1 MKSIG
6 PVKIDGEL
14 KEESLP
20 TGVQVRNDLKP
31 GDIGYVTYLHGK
43 LYADEYGWDHT
54 FEAYVAGPLAEF
66 SRRHGD
72 RERIWIIEKDGMVT
86 GSVAIVEASKESA
99 QLRWLLL
106 HPDLRGLG
114 MGRRLVEE
122 TKAFCRQAGYS
133 SIFLWTVSALS
144 AAANL
149 YRSSGFRLTEEN
161 THELWSAIVTEQ
173 RYELTL

>member
-1 MKSIG
+1 MN
-6 PVKIDGEL
+6 DEL
-14 KEESLP
+14 KENRLP
-20 TGVQVRNDLKP
+20 TGIRIRNDLKP

-43 LYADEYGWDHT
+43 LYAEEYGWDHT

-66 SRRHGD
+66 AVGQGD
-72 RERIWIIEKDGMVT
+72 RERIWIVERDDRVA
-86 GSVAIVEASKESA
+86 GSIAIVEASRESA

-114 MGRRLVEE
+114 LGKRLIEE
-122 TKAFCRQAGYS
+122 TVVFCRRAGYS

-144 AAANL
+144 AAASL

-161 THELWSAIVTEQ
+161 THELWGALVTEQ
-173 RYELTL
+173 RYELTF